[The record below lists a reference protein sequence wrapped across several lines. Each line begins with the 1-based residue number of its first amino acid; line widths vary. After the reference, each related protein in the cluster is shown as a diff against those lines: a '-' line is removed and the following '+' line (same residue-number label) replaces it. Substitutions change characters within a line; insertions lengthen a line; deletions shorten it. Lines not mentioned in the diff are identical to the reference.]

1 MLEATGKQFHPSSLP
16 LPQEEELETRKVLK
30 KLATAHRH
38 LAELKGVVRSI
49 PNENILISTLTLQE
63 AKDSSEVEN
72 IVTTHDE
79 LFQNDLST
87 TAYNP
92 AAKEVKS
99 YARAL
104 SLGFDIVRKTD
115 LLRLQDILDVQKT
128 LEENRAGLRKLPG
141 TELKNM
147 STGKVVYTPPQTPEE
162 VESLMANLVAY
173 MNDHELS
180 DNDPLVKM
188 AVIHFQFESIHPFYD
203 GNGRTGRI
211 INILYLVAQ
220 QLLDL
225 PVLYLSRYII
235 RNKAEYYERLQA
247 VRDEHDWENWVLF
260 MLEAVA
266 DTSKATT
273 ALIEHIQKQMQTVKH
288 RMRDELPKIY
298 SQDLLNNMF
307 CHPYTKIEFLERD
320 LGVTRLTAT
329 KYLNQ
334 LCSKG
339 FLVKQKIGR
348 SNYYINEALVSLFVE
363 IGR

>member
-1 MLEATGKQFHPSSLP
+1 MALYQPSRLP
-16 LPQEEELETRKVLK
+16 TPQEEVLETRAVLK
-30 KLATAHRH
+30 KLAVAHRH

-49 PNENILISTLTLQE
+49 PNEAILISTLTLQE
-63 AKDSSEVEN
+63 AKDSSAVEN

-79 LFQNDLST
+79 LFKNDLVASP
-87 TAYNP
+87 YNP
-92 AAKEVKS
+92 AVKEVKS

-104 SLGFDIVRKTD
+104 NLGFETVRQTQ
-115 LLRLQDILDVQKT
+115 LLRLQDILEIQQT

-147 STGKVVYTPPQTPEE
+147 ATGEVVYTPPQEPGQ
-162 VESLMANLVAY
+162 VESLMTNLVDY
-173 MNDHELS
+173 INDTGLS

-235 RNKAEYYERLQA
+235 RNKSAYYEKIQA
-247 VRDEHDWENWVLF
+247 VRDYGDWESWLLF
-260 MLEAVA
+260 MLEAVEQ
-266 DTSKATT
+266 TSRETT
-273 ALIEHIQKQMQTVKH
+273 ALIEEMKRQMQSVKH
-288 RMRDELPKIY
+288 RLRDQLPKIY
-298 SQDLLNNMF
+298 SQDLLNNIF

-320 LGVTRLTAT
+320 LGVSRLTAT
-329 KYLNQ
+329 KYLDQ
-334 LCSKG
+334 LCDNG
-339 FLVKQKIGR
+339 FLIKRKMGR
-348 SNYYINEALVSLFVE
+348 SNYYINEPLASLFMD
-363 IGR
+363 ISKL